1 MYDPRKY
8 NPENKTVRSVQ
19 EIRDGLI
26 NHPDNADRK
35 EELELLIDWLLA
47 KEQYNNEVGRALAQA
62 FDAKMGGEESPSLRA
77 LSLVAELEGVD
88 EIYRTSVDPMV
99 VFKRDVLNAPIETQI
114 RFREEWLA
122 VLQVCPII
130 GKLPS
135 SKDSLYFDLSGIYGN
150 AAKGVEDEAEAFI
163 EKNFVSHYTPSNHL
177 N

>member
-1 MYDPRKY
+1 MYDARKY
-8 NPENKTVRSVQ
+8 NPENKSVRSVQ

-26 NHPDNADRK
+26 NHPSNANRK
-35 EELELLIDWLLA
+35 QELELLIDWLLA
-47 KEQYNNEVGRALAQA
+47 KENYKNEAGRALIQA
-62 FDAKMGGEESPSLRA
+62 FDAKMGGEESASLRA

-99 VFKRDVLNAPIETQI
+99 VFKRDIINTPIETQI

-130 GKLPS
+130 SKLPV
-135 SKDSLYFDLSGIYGN
+135 SKDTLYFDLSGIYGK
-150 AAKGVEDEAEAFI
+150 AAKGEEDEAEAFI
-163 EKNFVSHYTPSNHL
+163 EKNFVSHYKPSNHL